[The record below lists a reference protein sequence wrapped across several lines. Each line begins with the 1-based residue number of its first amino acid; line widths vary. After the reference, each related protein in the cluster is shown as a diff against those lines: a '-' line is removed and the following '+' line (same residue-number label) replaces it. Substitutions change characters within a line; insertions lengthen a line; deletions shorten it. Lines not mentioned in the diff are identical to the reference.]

1 MTRMVEFTSY
11 EVGEN
16 GCLKGD
22 SKSKKITT
30 LIGKD
35 MIISNRH
42 TVALNFIQNAEIEDL
57 EKIDVGLWITVI
69 KD

>member
-1 MTRMVEFTSY
+1 MVRMVEFTSY

-22 SKSKKITT
+22 SRSKKIAT

-35 MIISNRH
+35 MIVSNRH
-42 TVALNFIQNAEIEDL
+42 AVALLFIQNAELEDL
-57 EKIDVGLWITVI
+57 EKIDVGLYITVI